1 MNTKRC
7 LLVDDESHAI
17 ATLQRMLVNQQ
28 GIEVVGHAHS
38 VASAREACLALR
50 PDLILLDVKL
60 GDGSGFDLLAV
71 LEVPPAVIFT
81 TAYDEH
87 AVRAFEVNALDYL
100 LKPVEEERLKEALDR
115 ADRRAQAKAV
125 SGQAASSSQL
135 VDSKLIELGS
145 TGRFVA
151 PESISFIQ
159 ADDKYTRIQM
169 VDGSEIL
176 TQTSLTD
183 WQRRLEAFDFV
194 RLDRQWLV
202 GLAVVHSVDFIGRE
216 AQVKIHKPNVNIRV
230 GRTGAARLRQVLR
243 GRSH

>member
-1 MNTKRC
+1 MKLKRC
-7 LLVDDESHAI
+7 LLVDDEPHAI
-17 ATLQRMLVNQQ
+17 ATLQRLLASQR

-60 GDGSGFDLLAV
+60 GDGSGFDLLAA
-71 LEVPPAVIFT
+71 LEVPPEVIFT

-100 LKPVEEERLKEALDR
+100 LKPVEEERLEEALDR

-125 SGQAASSSQL
+125 SGQAASSSQP

-183 WQRRLEAFDFV
+183 WQRRLEVFGFV

-202 GLAVVHSVDFIGRE
+202 GIAVVHSVDFIGRE
-216 AQVKIHKPNVNIRV
+216 AQVKIRRPNVNIRV

-243 GRSH
+243 GRSS